1 MGMAKGNRT
10 KLLPRKRH
18 QVDGNICPGRAEP
31 ASRLAVAQASISTA
45 CVAVG
50 CVAPRP
56 PAVYVARGAEQG
68 GCQ

>member
-31 ASRLAVAQASISTA
+31 ASRLAVAQASISTRVSA
-45 CVAVG
+45 
-50 CVAPRP
+50 VAPRP